1 MAYFYAAGVLT
12 RGCLLELWAGLG
24 WDMVMTV
31 DKEVRRGSSVV
42 STGDMGRDE
51 GRLQALICCSASD
64 ETKGFVWGTK
74 IVQVCR

>member
-1 MAYFYAAGVLT
+1 MAYFYVAGVLT

-24 WDMVMTV
+24 WDMVMSV
-31 DKEVRRGSSVV
+31 DKEVRRGCSVV
-42 STGDMGRDE
+42 STGDLDREE
-51 GRLQALICCSASD
+51 GRLQVVICCSTRD

>member
-24 WDMVMTV
+24 WDMVMNV
-31 DKEVRRGSSVV
+31 DKVRRGSSVV

-51 GRLQALICCSASD
+51 GRLQALIYYSASD
-64 ETKGFVWGTK
+64 ETKGFIWGTK

>member
-24 WDMVMTV
+24 WDMVMNV
-31 DKEVRRGSSVV
+31 DKVRRRSSVV

-64 ETKGFVWGTK
+64 ETKGFISGTK